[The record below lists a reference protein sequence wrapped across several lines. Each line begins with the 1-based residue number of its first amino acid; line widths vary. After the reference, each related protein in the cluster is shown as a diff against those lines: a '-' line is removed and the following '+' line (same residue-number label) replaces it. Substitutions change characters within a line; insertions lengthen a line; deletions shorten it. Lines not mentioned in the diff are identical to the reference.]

1 MMLTAPAG
9 SDSEAADGRVTP
21 RMSELLSSGTFN
33 TSRISGDAA
42 PLTGSSGASSS
53 HALATDVAGAQGL
66 ASDRSSVG
74 QADGNV
80 GVRGL
85 TLEAVKQRLQGSAPF
100 ANPAAVRHM
109 IRTARML
116 AHLSRE
122 HKLSAL
128 RDKVGAQ
135 DPLPTWQCCNTSPAF
150 CHHYCGLPRQHG
162 RASEL
167 SILMHL

>member
-1 MMLTAPAG
+1 MLLTAPAG

-33 TSRISGDAA
+33 TSRLPGDAA
-42 PLTGSSGASSS
+42 PLTSSGGSSGR
-53 HALATDVAGAQGL
+53 HALATDMTGAQGL
-66 ASDRSSVG
+66 ASDRSSGG
-74 QADGNV
+74 QADGSV
-80 GVRGL
+80 GVRGQ
-85 TLEAVKQRLQGSAPF
+85 TLEAVKRRLQGTAPF

-109 IRTARML
+109 IRTATML

-135 DPLPTWQCCNTSPAF
+135 DPLPTYQWCNTCPASAIT
-150 CHHYCGLPRQHG
+150 HHFL
-162 RASEL
+162 L
-167 SILMHL
+167 S